1 MIPFDFE
8 YYRPESTEEAVE
20 LFLRLDGEGK
30 APVYYGGGTELLSM
44 ARVGNLA
51 FGAVIDLKAIP
62 ACRMLAFENDTL
74 LLGSAC
80 TLSDFAESD
89 LFPLLGKTAGRI
101 ADHTIQG
108 KITLGGNLAST
119 ILYRETAL
127 PLLLTDA
134 KLETAGENG
143 PAEYAIARVFR
154 ERLTLRKGEFLVR
167 ASVEKRFL
175 HAPCSHVKITK
186 NEKIDYPLLTAAA
199 LKIDGRIRLAFSG
212 LFSYP
217 FRDAG
222 AEAVLNDFS
231 LDEAEKAS
239 RIAEAFSGRILQDLN
254 GSAQYRKFVL
264 KRTVLNILE
273 RMREA

>member
-175 HAPCSHVKITK
+175 HAPCIHVKITK